1 MSLPW
6 DDPAVRRSCTDE
18 FRALV
23 DFARHSRVET
33 GFGSMGRDG
42 VVAPDTP
49 VELWVTCRMTHVFSL
64 ADMLGI
70 EGTRELARHGVDSL
84 LGAFHDPRSGG
95 WYSAIAQHL
104 DEDGHGIPEHGTRK
118 EAYAHAFVVLAASSA
133 TAAGI
138 EGGDGLLADALAVQD
153 RYWWEPG
160 VNRVRE
166 SWDLTFTTTEDYRGL
181 NANMHTTEAYLAA
194 HDVTGD
200 RQWLDRARAIL
211 RFVHDTAKTQQWRL
225 PEHYGPQWELLLD
238 FNEDRP
244 ADPFRPYGVT
254 PGHGIEWSRLML
266 QARAA
271 LVERGEDPGEW
282 MLTTARHL
290 FDRAVADGWD
300 VDGAPGFVYTTDFQG
315 APVVHE
321 RMHWVLC
328 EAVGAAVV
336 HGRTLSQLG
345 GHEEEVE
352 ALGRD
357 FTTWLAYAQE
367 YLIEQ
372 PGRWYHELAAD
383 NTPGS
388 RTWPGRPDVYHA
400 AQMELLPSLPLTP
413 CFAVAIRD
421 QDFVPAD

>member
-1 MSLPW
+1 MNLPW
-6 DDPAVRRSCTDE
+6 DDPAVRRSCTEE

-23 DFARHSRVET
+23 DFARHSRVAT
-33 GFGSMGRDG
+33 GFGSMDRDG
-42 VVAPDTP
+42 SVAPESP

-70 EGTRELARHGVDSL
+70 EGASDLARHGVDSL
-84 LGAFHDPRSGG
+84 RGAFQDPRSGG
-95 WYSAIAQHL
+95 WYSAISQYL

-118 EAYAHAFVVLAASSA
+118 EAYAHAFVVLAAASA

-138 EGGDGLLADALAVQD
+138 EGAEDLLTDALDIQD

-160 VNRVRE
+160 TNRVRE
-166 SWDLTFTTTEDYRGL
+166 SWDLTFTATEDYRGL

-194 HDVTGD
+194 YDITGD
-200 RQWLDRARAIL
+200 GQWLDRARAIL
-211 RFVHDTAKTQQWRL
+211 RFVHDTAKHHQWRL
-225 PEHYGPQWELLLD
+225 PEHYGPQWQLLLD
-238 FNEDRP
+238 FNEDSP
-244 ADPFRPYGVT
+244 ADPFRPFGVT

-282 MLTTARHL
+282 MLTTARNL

-300 VDGAPGFVYTTDFQG
+300 VDGAPGFVYTTDFDG
-315 APVVHE
+315 VPVVHE

-336 HGRTLSQLG
+336 HGRTLQGIG
-345 GHEEEVE
+345 GREEEVE
-352 ALGRD
+352 ALARD
-357 FTTWLAYAQE
+357 FTTWLAYARKF
-367 YLIEQ
+367 LIEE

-413 CFAVAIRD
+413 GFAVAIRD
-421 QDFVPAD
+421 QDFAPAD